1 MSLPISIDNL
11 MSLSELNLVNNFLKK
26 IEQPGSPNRPN
37 HMVALG
43 YPNSLIAAAV
53 SLDNPVYSLNGTSED
68 NEAVLAITR
77 MLIKAKEELQNF
89 YGVEMDMVQATYT
102 AINPGPGIPL
112 HSDTITLDGRPLRK
126 DGVPEEMEWSAVFY
140 TNNSGTDYEGG
151 EIYFPN
157 QDYLYIPR
165 AGSLIH
171 FIGDLDHIHLVND
184 VISGSRM
191 AIAIFFAR
199 KGNISSESFF

>member
-1 MSLPISIDNL
+1 MSMPVAIDNL
-11 MSLSELNLVNNFLKK
+11 MSISELDLVNRFLKK
-26 IEQPGSPNRPN
+26 IEHPGASIRPN

-43 YPNSLIAAAV
+43 FPNSLAASEV
-53 SLDNPVYSLNGTSED
+53 KLESPVYPLNDSIED
-68 NEAVLAITR
+68 NKAIMAITK
-77 MLIKAKEELQNF
+77 MLVKSKEELQNF
-89 YGVEMDMVQATYT
+89 YGIEMDMVQATYT

-112 HSDTITLDGRPLRK
+112 HSDTTTLDGRPLRE

-140 TNNSGTDYEGG
+140 INTSGVDYLGG
-151 EIYFPN
+151 EIYFPDQN
-157 QDYLYIPR
+157 YMYIPK

-171 FIGDLDHIHLVND
+171 FIGDSNHAHLVRD
-184 VISGSRM
+184 VIRGSRM